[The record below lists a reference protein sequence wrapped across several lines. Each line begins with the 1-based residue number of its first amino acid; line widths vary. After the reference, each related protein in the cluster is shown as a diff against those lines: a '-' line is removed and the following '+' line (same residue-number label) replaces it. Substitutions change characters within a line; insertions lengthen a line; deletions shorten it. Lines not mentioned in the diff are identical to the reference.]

1 MPKGSSERTIAR
13 KEEIVRA
20 CEQLYQTMSFR
31 EINLKEIGKV
41 TSFTRTSIYNYFQT
55 KEEIF
60 LELLKREYELWIE
73 ELQQI
78 LEAHET
84 LSKKE
89 FVGYI
94 AQSLEHREQLLKIMS
109 MNMYDM
115 EENSRPE
122 NLVEFKKAY
131 GKSLRTMLRCVSK
144 FFPDMEVKE
153 QQNFIYEFFPFIYGI
168 YPYTRV
174 TEKQREAMEQAGVTY
189 VYQSIYEIT
198 CQCLMQLLPDK
209 K

>member
-1 MPKGSSERTIAR
+1 MPKGSPERTSAR

-60 LELLKREYELWIE
+60 LELLKQEYELWIE

-78 LEAHET
+78 IEENEA

-89 FVGYI
+89 FAGHI
-94 AQSLEHREQLLKIMS
+94 AKSLGHREQLLKIMS

-115 EENSRPE
+115 EENSRLE

-131 GKSLRTMLRCVSK
+131 GKSMRTMLRCVSK
-144 FFPDMEVKE
+144 FFPDMELKD
-153 QQNFIYEFFPFIYGI
+153 QQDFIYEFFPFIYGI

-174 TEKQREAMEQAGVTY
+174 TEKQKEAMEQAGVNY

-209 K
+209 N

>member
-1 MPKGSSERTIAR
+1 MPKGSPERTSAR
-13 KEEIVRA
+13 KEEIVKA

-60 LELLKREYELWIE
+60 LELLKREYELWID
-73 ELQQI
+73 EL
-78 LEAHET
+78 
-84 LSKKE
+84 
-89 FVGYI
+89 
-94 AQSLEHREQLLKIMS
+94 
-109 MNMYDM
+109 
-115 EENSRPE
+115 
-122 NLVEFKKAY
+122 
-131 GKSLRTMLRCVSK
+131 SK
-144 FFPDMEVKE
+144 FFPDMELKE
-153 QQNFIYEFFPFIYGI
+153 QQDFIYEFFPFIYGI

-174 TEKQREAMEQAGVTY
+174 TEKQKEAMEQAGVNY

-198 CQCLMQLLPDK
+198 FQCLMQLLPDK